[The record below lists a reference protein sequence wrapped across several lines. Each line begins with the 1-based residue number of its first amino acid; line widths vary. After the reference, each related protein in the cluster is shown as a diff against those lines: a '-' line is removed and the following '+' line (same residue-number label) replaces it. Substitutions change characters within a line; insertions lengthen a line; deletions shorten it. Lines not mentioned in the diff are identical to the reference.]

1 VKEVIRDMKISQS
14 TPAETSSAMGQLIRA
29 VGHDIKN
36 KLGVMKNSIYY
47 LNLRLGRGDG
57 KVEKH
62 LNIMGKEVGYANRIV
77 ADLMDF
83 ALVKEPTLQK
93 SDVQAIVADA
103 LSQASLPGHWEATIH
118 LENDYPALMADTAQL
133 QRAFAN
139 LILKFVEGIPE
150 GGKLQITAREQN
162 GFVEIEFGAG
172 GLIIPEENLAEAF
185 DPFFSTSGANLGMA
199 VSKRLVERH
208 GGTIEARN
216 RAEKGT
222 AFTVRLPVG

>member
-1 VKEVIRDMKISQS
+1 VKITQS
-14 TPAETSSAMGQLIRA
+14 IPSDTSPAMGQLIRA
-29 VGHDIKN
+29 VGHDLKN

-47 LNLRLGRGDG
+47 LTLRLGRGDG

-62 LNIMGKEVGYANRIV
+62 LHIMGKEVGYANRIV

-93 SDVQAIVADA
+93 SDVKAIVAEA

-118 LENDYPALMADTAQL
+118 LENGSPALMADTGQL
-133 QRAFAN
+133 QRAFTN
-139 LILKFVEGIPE
+139 LILKFIEGIPE
-150 GGKLQITAREQN
+150 GGKLQIAAREQN

-172 GLIIPEENLAEAF
+172 GLIIPEENLAEIF
-185 DPFFSTSGANLGMA
+185 DPLFSTNGTNLGMA
-199 VSKRLVERH
+199 VSKRLVESH